1 MNAEKT
7 NCLSPV
13 KGQYPD
19 SRRDFAYTKAEINT
33 LVYSEPFLSDSLNI
47 QHIKSE
53 TDDYQNRGGK

>member
-13 KGQYPD
+13 KGRCPN

-33 LVYSEPFLSDSLNI
+33 LVCSEPFLSDSLNI